1 MRNAK
6 LARFLLRR
14 NSVVLF
20 SMFLL
25 FIAPT
30 ALACAVFALFA
41 LDRFSGLNFVEGAL
55 VSGTLLIVLG
65 SVVLIQQR
73 WRMVRAK
80 PLTEVVTAMGEDRTA
95 VSQPVFVASSSN
107 APEPLLLA
115 IAQGP
120 LLYDI
125 YRAATRKP
133 HSLKEVNHVQETTQL
148 PLAA

>member
-1 MRNAK
+1 MRNTK
-6 LARFLLRR
+6 FARFLLRR

-41 LDRFSGLNFVEGAL
+41 LDRFSRLNFVEGAL
-55 VSGTLLIVLG
+55 ASGTLLIVLS
-65 SVVLIQQR
+65 SVALIQQR
-73 WRMVRAK
+73 WRMAGTK
-80 PLTEVVTAMGEDRTA
+80 PLTEVITAMGEDSTA
-95 VSQPVFVASSSN
+95 DSQPVFAASVAN

-120 LLYDI
+120 LLNDI
-125 YRAATRKP
+125 YRAATRK
-133 HSLKEVNHVQETTQL
+133 SQFLKEVNHVEETKQF